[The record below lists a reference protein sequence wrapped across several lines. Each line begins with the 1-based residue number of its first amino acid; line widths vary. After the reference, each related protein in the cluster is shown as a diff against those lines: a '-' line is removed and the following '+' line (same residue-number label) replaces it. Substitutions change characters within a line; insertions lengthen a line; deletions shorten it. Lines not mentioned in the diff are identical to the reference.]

1 MATAMAQGNMAQG
14 KENSAPAPAAP
25 PSSDLQ
31 KILAALE
38 ASKPQPPK
46 PKTDMERILA
56 ALEQRNNNGGNRNN
70 NRPGGNRD
78 NRSRKPTLRHKYYCW
93 SHGVNVSH
101 GSDGCN
107 GKKPGHNDAANYCN
121 QLGGYQFGMERWC
134 GLCPP

>member
-1 MATAMAQGNMAQG
+1 MAQGNMAQG
-14 KENSAPAPAAP
+14 KENSVPAPAAP

-56 ALEQRNNNGGNRNN
+56 ALEQRTNGGNRN
-70 NRPGGNRD
+70 
-78 NRSRKPTLRHKYYCW
+78 NRSRKPTLRHKFYCW

-101 GSDGCN
+101 NGDSCN
-107 GKKPGHNDAANYCN
+107 AKKHGHNEAATYCN
-121 QLGGYQFGMERWC
+121 QLGGHKFGLERWC
-134 GLCPP
+134 GLVKD